1 MRTYGTTSYDILRDC
16 HSMDDLGIHFAG
28 TLYEREVEHLIK
40 NEWAM
45 TSEDILW
52 RRTKQGLYASDS
64 DVEGL
69 ERFLMK
75 AVPTDNRK
83 TALHHSA

>member
-1 MRTYGTTSYDILRDC
+1 ME
-16 HSMDDLGIHFAG
+16 DLGIHFAG
-28 TLYEREVEHLIK
+28 TLYEREVEHLVK

-64 DVEGL
+64 DIESL
-69 ERFLMK
+69 ERYLMK
-75 AVPTDNRK
+75 TVTTETRK